1 MSKQTFIQGAFIL
14 IIAGLITKALGFINK
29 IVMARILGPE
39 GVGLYM
45 MTIPVLILVSNL
57 TRLGLPVA
65 ISKLVAEADV
75 VGDQRKIKRILA
87 VSLAITGG
95 LSILFTI
102 LTFLG
107 SRVLSDLFL
116 TDQRA
121 YYPLLAITPVLP
133 IIAISSVIKGY
144 FQGKQNMKPSAYSQ
158 VIEQIV
164 RISLVALLVN
174 LLLPYGL
181 EYAVAGAMISVILG
195 EGAALLYLF
204 TTFKFRK
211 RKGFRLRKGFFSQ
224 LQKGKQT
231 LYDLLRI
238 GLPTTGSGL
247 IGSVSWT
254 LEAII
259 VAQSLAL
266 AGVATAVATAQYGL
280 LSGYAL
286 PLVMLPMF
294 ITYSLSVSLVP
305 AVSEAATHKN
315 YPLIQRRIYQALRI
329 ALIFGAP
336 STVIMYVFA
345 EPITTVVYGSSEAA
359 NFLKIL
365 APFFLLLYFQSPLQA
380 VLQGLDKAKTA
391 MMNTL
396 FGAVIK
402 TGAIFILA
410 SQPELGINGAALAI
424 NLNVCLVTLLHFF
437 SVVKVVGFTFQL
449 RDFLK
454 VGVAMGGMALG
465 GNFVYKGLLSA
476 GDLGRFG
483 SLFLALC
490 AALFIYFC
498 ILTLVRMIGRQD
510 IERFPVIGKLLA
522 PFFPKR

>member
-14 IIAGLITKALGFINK
+14 ILAGLITRALGFVNK
-29 IVMARILGPE
+29 IVMARMLGPE
-39 GVGLYM
+39 GVGLYAM
-45 MTIPVLILVSNL
+45 AVPILILVITL

-65 ISKLVAEADV
+65 ISKLVAEADI
-75 VGDQRKIKRILA
+75 VGDQAKIKRILV
-87 VSLAITGG
+87 VSLAITGV

-102 LTFLG
+102 CTFLG
-107 SRVLSDLFL
+107 AKVLSSIFL

-121 YYPLLAITPVLP
+121 YYPLLAITPIIP
-133 IIAISSVIKGY
+133 IVAISSIIKGY

-164 RISLVALLVN
+164 RISLVALLAN

-181 EYAVAGAMISVILG
+181 EYAVAGAMFSVVLG
-195 EGAALLYLF
+195 EAASLLYLF
-204 TTFKFRK
+204 TTFKYSK
-211 RKGFRLRKGFFSQ
+211 RKIFKVRKGFFQQ
-224 LQKGKQT
+224 LWKGRQT
-231 LYDLLRI
+231 LGELLRI

-305 AVSEAATHKN
+305 AVSEASAQKN
-315 YPLIQRRIYQALRI
+315 FALIQRRIYQALRI
-329 ALIFGAP
+329 ALIVGAP

-345 EPITTVVYGSSEAA
+345 EPLTTLIYNSPESGR
-359 NFLKIL
+359 FLKIL
-365 APFFLLLYFQSPLQA
+365 SPFFLLLYFQGPLQA
-380 VLQGLDKAKTA
+380 VLQGLDKARTA

-396 FGAVIK
+396 YGAVIK
-402 TGAIFILA
+402 IVSIFILA
-410 SQPELGINGAALAI
+410 SQPQLGIYGAAMAI
-424 NLNVCLVTLLHFF
+424 NINVCLVTLLHFF
-437 SVVKVVGFTFQL
+437 SIVKIVGFSIQL
-449 RDFLK
+449 RDFVK
-454 VGVAMGGMALG
+454 VGVSMLVMALSG
-465 GNFVYKGLLSA
+465 ILSYAVLLQSSFGSTWGLLLSIALASFVYLIFLL
-476 GDLGRFG
+476 
-483 SLFLALC
+483 LFR
-490 AALFIYFC
+490 I
-498 ILTLVRMIGRQD
+498 VGRQD
-510 IERFPVIGKLLA
+510 IERFPFVGRWIA